1 MPREKRIK
9 KQTSSHFL
17 KRNNKYLH
25 LVSIEIKIVD
35 GERWV
40 VDEWS
45 EWDET
50 FGKGDEMTNK
60 MRMEKIAKVGVKCDA
75 INSFSR
81 REMSRECVVG
91 KGWASEKM
99 IAWIRERKN

>member
-1 MPREKRIK
+1 MHKYSVRWVIKLYIHAKRKKNK

-40 VDEWS
+40 VDE
-45 EWDET
+45 
-50 FGKGDEMTNK
+50 
-60 MRMEKIAKVGVKCDA
+60 
-75 INSFSR
+75 
-81 REMSRECVVG
+81 
-91 KGWASEKM
+91 
-99 IAWIRERKN
+99 